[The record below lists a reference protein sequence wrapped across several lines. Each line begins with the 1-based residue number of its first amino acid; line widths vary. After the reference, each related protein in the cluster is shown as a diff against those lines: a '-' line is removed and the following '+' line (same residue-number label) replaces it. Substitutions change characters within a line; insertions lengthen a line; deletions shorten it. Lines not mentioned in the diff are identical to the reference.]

1 MPVGDWQHL
10 CKVASTRCSVANY
23 FMKFS
28 LAWLGFNVIVLVY
41 VDECLYEVLLISLYS
56 YIVEIVSYIRN
67 FNSQQ
72 NLHCLESIR
81 AVIQIKDV
89 ESA

>member
-1 MPVGDWQHL
+1 M
-10 CKVASTRCSVANY
+10 STRCSVTNY

-28 LAWLGFNVIVLVY
+28 LALLGFNVIGLVY

-72 NLHCLESIR
+72 NLHFLESIR
-81 AVIQIKDV
+81 AVI
-89 ESA
+89 